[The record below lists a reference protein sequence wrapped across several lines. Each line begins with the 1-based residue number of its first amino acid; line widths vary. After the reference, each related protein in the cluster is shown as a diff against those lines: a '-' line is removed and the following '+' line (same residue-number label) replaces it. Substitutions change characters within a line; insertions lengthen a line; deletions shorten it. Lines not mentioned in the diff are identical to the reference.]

1 MDRWGYLDK
10 WKEYERKRARLI
22 PGWVEAYILA
32 AVVASLLGGRL
43 LHCALEVEALGTC
56 IAAGMPR
63 VLAMSLHSGALLFG
77 IWAGPRVGLRL
88 ESESPRVLRRLQPLR
103 GWSHEE
109 VSQVFTRGPGA
120 GRADGW

>member
-32 AVVASLLGGRL
+32 AVVASLLGGQL
-43 LHCALEVEALGTC
+43 LHCAIEVEALGTC

-88 ESESPRVLRRLQPLR
+88 ESKALGWLCGSLIVLASCTVLVWIGFPI
-103 GWSHEE
+103 G
-109 VSQVFTRGPGA
+109 GG
-120 GRADGW
+120 